1 MQRSWK
7 NAGIAIALYTRALPI
22 HVYIG
27 VFFTALVLTVG
38 VCIGLYNYVEST
50 QLLLRTGNVLFDRA
64 GQETRLTLTN
74 LFAPTQMLVNIL
86 SQQPVTRSANLA
98 QRLDSLPY
106 MIEAL
111 NQHPSLSTL
120 YIGYRNGDFFMV
132 RPLRTDRQRAD
143 WAAPAAA
150 RYMVQHVDRHDPE
163 APAGIYLFLDSS
175 ARLIER
181 REQAQYRFDPRVRPW
196 YRLAL
201 ENSKTVATEPYVFF
215 STREPGITLTR
226 IAGGG
231 RSVVGADLTLAT
243 MRNLLEQ
250 LKITQS
256 AELMLL
262 DSHKNVM
269 AYSKAGGANVVV
281 EKDMLRLPRMD
292 EYRQTVLAALL
303 RQSQAG
309 QVYPF
314 KYRGDPWIGLVD
326 QFSLANSH
334 LSLAIAA
341 PQAELLQDA
350 ERVRRNEAMLTILIL
365 FLSAPAAWLV
375 GRWLS
380 RPLQQLAEHTAGIQA
395 FDFSQPVARSWIME
409 VDQLAVSMESMK
421 QTISHFLD
429 LSAALSSAHK
439 LSTLLERVLAETA
452 GALHAG
458 GGGIYLNDDNGE
470 TCAVAVSHGQG
481 SELPRSVSL
490 APGKS
495 GAAGGESAFAELCH
509 SAIRS
514 GETQVSDWPE
524 GRQMLIVIPLFN
536 RARESVGLIA
546 LTSAMSAVS
555 LNKKTIGFVEALSGT
570 AAISIEA
577 QRSLEARKALLQ
589 SLIQLIAAA
598 IDAKSPHTGGHCQ
611 RVPVIAK
618 MLAHAACDA
627 DDGPFRDFRLSED
640 EWEAL
645 HLGAWLHD
653 CGKVTTPEDV
663 VDKATKLQML
673 YDRIHEVRMRFE
685 VLKRDAEIAYWKDVA
700 EGGDPAQ
707 LAVERDAALRALDDD
722 FAFIAQCN
730 LGGESMSDE
739 QLERLRRIGRR
750 VWVRTLNDRI
760 GISIEESKR
769 RACTSASSLPAAEP
783 LLADSDH
790 HLVERLPQDKMPPD
804 NPWGFKLNVPQY
816 KYNHGEL
823 YNLSVGRGTLSEEER
838 YKINDHVVQTYIMLS
853 KLPFPRPLRAVPD
866 IAGSHHEKL
875 DGSGYPRGLR
885 QEQMSTQA
893 RMIAIADIFE
903 ALTAADRP
911 YKGGK
916 PLSET
921 LSIMARMRNER
932 HIDAELFDLFL
943 RSGVYRDYARQYL
956 KPEQI
961 DVDDIEPFVNAN

>member
-7 NAGIAIALYTRALPI
+7 RAGIAIATYTRAFPI
-22 HVYIG
+22 RVYIG
-27 VFFTALVLTVG
+27 VLFTALVLTVG
-38 VCIGLYNYVEST
+38 VCIGLYNYVENT
-50 QLLLRTGNVLFDRA
+50 QLLLRTGNVLFERA
-64 GQETRLTLTN
+64 RQETRLTLTN
-74 LFAPTQMLVNIL
+74 LFAPAQMLVNLL

-98 QRLDSLPY
+98 QRLESLPY

-120 YIGYRNGDFFMV
+120 YIGYQNGDFFLV
-132 RPLRTDRQRAD
+132 RPLRTDPQRAD
-143 WAAPAAA
+143 WSAPAAA
-150 RYMVQHVDRHDPE
+150 RYMVQHVDRRNSE
-163 APAGIYLFLDSS
+163 APAGTYLFFNSS
-175 ARLIER
+175 AHLIER

-201 ENSKTVATEPYVFF
+201 ENSQTVATEPYVFF

-231 RSVVGADLTLAT
+231 RSVVGADLTLAA
-243 MRNLLEQ
+243 MENLLEQ
-250 LKITQS
+250 LKVTQS

-262 DSHKNVM
+262 DSRKNVM
-269 AYSKAGGANVVV
+269 AYSRAGGANVVV
-281 EKDMLRLPRMD
+281 EKDQLRLPRID

-303 RQSQAG
+303 RQPQAG

-314 KYRGDPWIGLVD
+314 NYRSAPWIGFVD
-326 QFSLANSH
+326 RFSIANSH
-334 LSLAIAA
+334 LLLAIAA
-341 PQAELLQDA
+341 PRAELLQDA

-365 FLSAPAAWLV
+365 ILSAPVAWLV
-375 GRWLS
+375 GRWIS
-380 RPLQQLAEHTAGIQA
+380 HPLQQLAEHTGGIQA
-395 FDFSQPVARSWIME
+395 FDFGQPVARSWIME

-429 LSAALSSAHK
+429 LSAALSSVHK
-439 LSTLLERVLAETA
+439 LPDLLERVLAETA
-452 GALHAG
+452 GALHASG
-458 GGGIYLNDDNGE
+458 GSIYLNDDIGE
-470 TCAVAVSHGQG
+470 ICEVAVSHGQG
-481 SELPRSVSL
+481 AELPRSVSL

-495 GAAGGESAFAELCH
+495 GAAGSKAEFADLCRT
-509 SAIRS
+509 AVQS
-514 GETQVSDWPE
+514 GETQVLDWPE
-524 GRQMLIVIPLFN
+524 GGQMLIVIPLFN

-546 LTSAMSAVS
+546 LTSAMSAAALS
-555 LNKKTIGFVEALSGT
+555 KKAIGFVEALSGT

-577 QRSLEARKALLQ
+577 QRSLESRKALLQ
-589 SLIQLIAAA
+589 SLIELLAAA
-598 IDAKSPHTGGHCQ
+598 IDAKSPYTGGHCQ

-618 MLAHAACDA
+618 MLARAACDA

-673 YDRIHEVRMRFE
+673 YDRIHEIRMRFE
-685 VLKRDAEIAYWKDVA
+685 VLKRDADIAYWKGVA
-700 EGGDPAQ
+700 EGGGQAR
-707 LAVERDAALRALDDD
+707 LAAGRDAALRALDDD

-739 QLERLRRIGRR
+739 QRERLRCIGRQI
-750 VWVRTLNDRI
+750 WVRTLDDRI
-760 GISIEESKR
+760 GISVEESKR
-769 RACTSASSLPAAEP
+769 RTRTPASPLPVAEP
-783 LLADSDH
+783 LLADCDH
-790 HLVERLPQDKMPPD
+790 HMVERLPQDKMPPD

-823 YNLSVGRGTLSEEER
+823 YNLSVGRGTLSKEER

-853 KLPFPRPLRAVPD
+853 KLPFPRPLRTVPD
-866 IAGSHHEKL
+866 IASNHHERL

-885 QEQMSTQA
+885 QEQMSPQA

-921 LSIMARMRNER
+921 LAIMARMRDER

-943 RSGVYRDYARQYL
+943 HSGVYRDYARQYL

-961 DVDDIEPFVNAN
+961 DVDDIERFVRG